1 MAKPLVPVETILETA
16 LRLLDEQ
23 GAEGLSARN
32 LAAALNCS
40 TRTLY
45 QQVGKRDELVGS
57 LFAYHF
63 ANLEL
68 EFSPAADWQDTAYNW
83 ALSLRTALLDH
94 PNLTRLI
101 SADHRAPIA
110 SYTTELLKF
119 LRKAG
124 FKHALALSTCRSL
137 VNASMSLTLSE
148 LATPEDYAR
157 RKRRAAKEIQFED
170 LIVSQNRGARSG
182 SAPEVFTNTIQ
193 WIIKGIEQDLSATA
207 I

>member
-1 MAKPLVPVETILETA
+1 MAKPLVPVETILKTA

-45 QQVGKRDELVGS
+45 QQVGKRDELMGS

-68 EFSPAADWQDTAYNW
+68 EFSPANNWQNTAYYW
-83 ALSLRTALLDH
+83 ALSLRAALMEH

-119 LRKAG
+119 LLKAG
-124 FKHALALSTCRSL
+124 FKQALALSTCRSL
-137 VNASMSLTLSE
+137 VNVSISLTLSE

-157 RKRRAAKEIQFED
+157 RKRRAMKEIQFED
-170 LIVSQNRGARSG
+170 LIIRQNKGAHSG

-193 WIIKGIEQDLSATA
+193 WVIKGIEQDLNATT